1 MCPLLTSR
9 FLESWIF
16 DSSPHPSSFDFRR
29 CSSLAFP
36 PRSEMNI
43 FWRVWADCQ
52 LLMRTDVVTSPFPAL
67 PEGAE
72 MMRFNYRRRK
82 EQRKKGSKEERKRG
96 REEERKRGREEK
108 SHKARKADRKKG
120 TKEEGKTGRK

>member
-1 MCPLLTSR
+1 MS
-9 FLESWIF
+9 
-16 DSSPHPSSFDFRR
+16 
-29 CSSLAFP
+29 
-36 PRSEMNI
+36 I

-96 REEERKRGREEK
+96 REEE